1 MTADILH
8 AVQIEADPAIVYR
21 AITTQEG
28 EAAFWTRDNEITPET
43 GSMARFGFPGSP
55 VDLKMR
61 IDTLNPDRMIEW
73 SCEGD
78 FPSWAGTKVSW
89 MLEAKDGGTAL
100 LFRHGGWPKGY
111 PEGDWAGVNFVWG
124 QVVSHLKAYAE
135 TGRPAPFF
143 P

>member
-8 AVQIEADPAIVYR
+8 GVEIEADPATVYL

-28 EAAFWTRDNEITPET
+28 EAAFWTRDSEVAPEQ
-43 GSMARFGFPGSP
+43 GSVARFGFPESP

-61 IDTLNPDRMIEW
+61 VDALEADRLVEW

-78 FPSWAGTKVSW
+78 FPNWAGTKVSW
-89 MLEAKDGGTAL
+89 SLEPKDGGTTV
-100 LFRHGGWPKGY
+100 LFRHGGWAKDY
-111 PEGDWAGVNFVWG
+111 PEPQWASVNFVWG
-124 QVVSHLKAYAE
+124 QVLAHLKAYAE
-135 TGRPAPFF
+135 TGKPKPFF